1 MFESRCGVLCDSCKR
16 KEQVH
21 CKGCLHMERPFWG
34 GTCEVK
40 SCCESRGIHHCGECP
55 EFPCRMLST
64 MGVEQGFDPAPK
76 LEQCRRWA
84 AEGRGCVIREIS
96 GDELGPALELAW
108 RVFQEYESPEYGPE
122 GTAEFYRSL
131 HDPAY
136 LSVLR
141 SCGAYEAGTLVGV
154 MATRLEG
161 SHLAL
166 LFVDA
171 AHQCRGIGRMLV
183 SRAMNDCTGGHLTVN
198 ASPYA
203 VKFYR
208 QLGFEQVGAPQVT
221 NGLRYTP
228 MAWDSPRGEEHHE

>member
-1 MFESRCGVLCDSCKR
+1 
-16 KEQVH
+16 
-21 CKGCLHMERPFWG
+21 
-34 GTCEVK
+34 
-40 SCCESRGIHHCGECP
+40 
-55 EFPCRMLST
+55 MLST

-84 AEGRGCVIREIS
+84 AERQKCPIREIPA
-96 GDELGPALELAW
+96 DELGPALELAW
-108 RVFQEYESPEYGPE
+108 QVFQAYEAPDYGPE
-122 GTAEFYRSL
+122 GAAEFYRSL

-171 AHQCRGIGRMLV
+171 AHQHRGIGRLLV
-183 SRAMNDCTGGHLTVN
+183 SRAMEDCTGGRLTVN

-203 VKFYR
+203 VEFYR
-208 QLGFEQVGAPQVT
+208 GLGFEQTRPPQVT

-228 MAWDSPRGEEHHE
+228 MVWDSRCGKTCHE